1 MKGMAAFGLG
11 IFLFMQPVS
20 VAAGAPGD
28 QVRQSVDKLLAIL
41 ADPRLKQE
49 GKKNERREELKKII
63 YQRFDFTE
71 MARRALGP
79 EWRRHTPEEQKEF
92 VQLFTDLLER
102 AYLKQIESY
111 NDQKVR
117 YLNEREDHGYAEVDT
132 KIVDNKGQEF
142 SVNYRLDNV
151 NGDWKVY
158 DVVIEDISLVN
169 NYRAQFS
176 RVLASSS
183 YQELVH
189 RMKDKTPG
197 L

>member
-1 MKGMAAFGLG
+1 MKGMAVFALG
-11 IFLFMQPVS
+11 ILLFMQPVS

-49 GKKNERREELKKII
+49 SKKNERREELKKVI

-71 MARRALGP
+71 MARRSLGP

-92 VQLFTDLLER
+92 VKLFTDLLER
-102 AYLKQIESY
+102 AYLEQIESY
-111 NDQKVR
+111 NGEKVR
-117 YLNEREDHGYAEVDT
+117 YLSEQEDHSYAEVQT
-132 KIVDNKGQEF
+132 KLVDNRGQEF
-142 SVNYRLDNV
+142 SINYRLHNV

-158 DVVIEDISLVN
+158 DVVGEDISLVN

-189 RMKDKTPG
+189 RMKGKI
-197 L
+197 